1 MLVMMKADTLFDL
14 TGAVALVTGASSGLG
29 RHFAKVLAANGATVA
44 LAARR
49 ADRLAA
55 LAGEIAADGGTA
67 IAVACDVTDK
77 NSVTAAFDAVEAQI
91 GPVTLLVN
99 NAGIAHGGSALDLE
113 AETWRAVMATNLD
126 AVFALSQEAAR
137 RMVAAKAGGAI
148 VNIASIA
155 GFSVDKGIAAYAT
168 SKAGVIQL
176 TKALALEW
184 ARYGI
189 RVNAIAPGWFSTEIN
204 TDYLASPAG
213 QALLKSNPM
222 RRFGEEGD
230 LDGALLLLASAAGG
244 YITGTT
250 LTVDG
255 GHLLG
260 MG

>member
-1 MLVMMKADTLFDL
+1 MTAANLFDL
-14 TGAVALVTGASSGLG
+14 SGAVALVTGASSGLG

-55 LAGEIAADGGTA
+55 LAGEIAADGGTS
-67 IAVACDVTDK
+67 IAVACDVTD
-77 NSVTAAFDAVEAQI
+77 NDSVTAAFDAVEAQI
-91 GPVTLLVN
+91 GPVTLLIN

-126 AVFALSQEAAR
+126 AVFALSRQAAR
-137 RMVAAKAGGAI
+137 RMIAAETSGSI

-155 GFSVDKGIAAYAT
+155 GFGVDKGIAAYAT
-168 SKAGVIQL
+168 SKAGVIHL

-189 RVNAIAPGWFSTEIN
+189 RVNAIAPGWFATEIN
-204 TDYLASPAG
+204 TVYLASPAG
-213 QALLKSNPM
+213 ESLLKSNPM
-222 RRFGEEGD
+222 RRFGRDGD
-230 LDGALLLLASAAGG
+230 LDGALLLLSSGAGG

-255 GHLLG
+255 GHLLTTG
-260 MG
+260 S

>member
-1 MLVMMKADTLFDL
+1 MKAENLFDL

-29 RHFAKVLAANGATVA
+29 RHLAKVLAANGARVA

-55 LAGEIAADGGTA
+55 LAGEIVADGGTA
-67 IAVACDVTDK
+67 IAVVCDVTD
-77 NSVTAAFDAVEAQI
+77 NDSVTAAFDTVEAQI

-126 AVFALSQEAAR
+126 AVFALSKQAAR
-137 RMVAAKAGGAI
+137 RMIAAETGGAI

-155 GFSVDKGIAAYAT
+155 GLNVDKGIAAYAA
-168 SKAGVIQL
+168 SKAGVVQL

-189 RVNAIAPGWFSTEIN
+189 RVNAIAPGWFATDIN
-204 TDYLASPAG
+204 ADYLASPAG
-213 QALLKSNPM
+213 QAILKSNPM
-222 RRFGEEGD
+222 RRFGEDGD
-230 LDGALLLLASAAGG
+230 LDGALLLLSSAAGG

>member
-1 MLVMMKADTLFDL
+1 MKATDLFDL
-14 TGAVALVTGASSGLG
+14 SGAVALVTGASSGLG
-29 RHFAKVLAANGATVA
+29 RRFAKVLAANGATVA

-49 ADRLAA
+49 ADRLTT

-67 IAVACDVTDK
+67 IAVACDVTDTD
-77 NSVTAAFDAVEAQI
+77 SVTAAFDAVEAAA
-91 GPVTLLVN
+91 GPVTILVN
-99 NAGIAHGGSALDLE
+99 NAGITHGGPALDLA

-126 AVFALSQEAAR
+126 AVFVLAREAAR
-137 RMVAAKAGGAI
+137 RMVAAKTGGAI
-148 VNIASIA
+148 VNTASIA
-155 GFSVDKGIAAYAT
+155 GFGVDKGIAAYAT
-168 SKAGVIQL
+168 SKAGVVQL

-184 ARYGI
+184 ARHGI

-204 TDYLASPAG
+204 GDYLAGPAG
-213 QALLKSNPM
+213 EALLKSNPM

-230 LDGALLLLASAAGG
+230 LDGALLLLASAAGA